1 MTTHRW
7 LGTATA
13 ACAGLV
19 LVLRERSRRPDR
31 RRTRMWFRVMLL
43 AMAALALVTGFFGGA
58 AVFGLGHYAWP
69 QGP

>member
-1 MTTHRW
+1 
-7 LGTATA
+7 
-13 ACAGLV
+13 
-19 LVLRERSRRPDR
+19 
-31 RRTRMWFRVMLL
+31 MLL